1 LKDERS
7 VSPGLTLCYDGET
20 MTTTHKAT
28 IEDLYSVRG
37 KAEIV
42 NGEIVEMPPTG
53 YLPGFAATEVV
64 FSLRLHERATGSG
77 YAIGD
82 NVGFRVNLPS
92 RESFSPDAAWYVG
105 EPTGM
110 KFLEGAPAFAVE
122 VRSENDYGPKAER
135 AIAEKRRDYFA
146 AGALCVWDVDMQN
159 REVIRA
165 YHASAPEVP
174 IIFRR
179 GEVADA
185 GQAVPGWSM
194 PVDDLFPK
202 TPKG

>member
-1 LKDERS
+1 M
-7 VSPGLTLCYDGET
+7 CYDGEA

-28 IEDLYSVRG
+28 IQDLYSVRG

-53 YLPGFAATEVV
+53 YLPGYAATEIV
-64 FSLRLHERATGSG
+64 FSLRLHERATESG
-77 YAIGD
+77 HAIGD
-82 NVGFRVNLPS
+82 NVGFRVNLPN
-92 RESFSPDAAWYVG
+92 RESFSPDAAWYGG

-110 KFLEGAPAFAVE
+110 KFLEGAPVFAVE

-135 AIAEKRRDYFA
+135 AMAEKRRDYFA
-146 AGALCVWDVDMQN
+146 AGALCVWDVDMQSP
-159 REVIRA
+159 EVIKA
-165 YHASAPEVP
+165 YHAGSLDVP
-174 IIFRR
+174 ITFRR
-179 GEVADA
+179 GDVADA

-202 TPKG
+202 TPKP

>member
-1 LKDERS
+1 
-7 VSPGLTLCYDGET
+7 

-28 IEDLYSVRG
+28 IEDLYGVGG

-53 YLPGFAATEVV
+53 YLPGFAASRILY
-64 FSLRLHERATGSG
+64 SLITLEQTTGSG
-77 YAIGD
+77 HAVGD
-82 NVGFRVNLPS
+82 NVGFRVDLPN

-110 KFLEGAPAFAVE
+110 KFLEGAPVFAVE

-135 AIAEKRRDYFA
+135 RIVEKRRDYFA
-146 AGALCVWDVDMQN
+146 AGALCVWDVDRQSQ
-159 REVIRA
+159 EVISA
-165 YHASAPEVP
+165 YHASAPEAP

-179 GEVADA
+179 GDVADA

-194 PVDDLFPK
+194 AVDDCFPK
-202 TPKG
+202 TPIR

>member
-1 LKDERS
+1 
-7 VSPGLTLCYDGET
+7 
-20 MTTTHKAT
+20 MTTTRKAT

-53 YLPGFAATEVV
+53 YLPGYVASQIL
-64 FSLRLHERATGSG
+64 FSLRILEHTTESG

-82 NVGFRVNLPS
+82 NVGVMVDLPN
-92 RESFSPDAAWYVG
+92 RRSFSPDASWHLG

-110 KFLEGAPAFAVE
+110 KFLEGAPVFAAE

-135 AIAEKRRDYFA
+135 AMAEKRRDYFA
-146 AGALCVWDVDMQN
+146 AGTLCVWDVDLQSPD
-159 REVIRA
+159 VIKS
-165 YHASAPEVP
+165 YHATAPDVSV
-174 IIFRR
+174 IFRR
-179 GEVADA
+179 NDVADA
-185 GQAVPGWSM
+185 GEAVPGWPL

-202 TPKG
+202 TKSR